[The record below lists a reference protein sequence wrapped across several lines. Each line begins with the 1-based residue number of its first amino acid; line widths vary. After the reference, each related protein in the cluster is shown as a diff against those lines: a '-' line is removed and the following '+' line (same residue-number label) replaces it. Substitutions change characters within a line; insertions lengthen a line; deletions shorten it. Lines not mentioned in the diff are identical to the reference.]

1 MTNSEHAPLIGITT
15 YGRNEEDEFTLPA
28 VYVEAVRRAG
38 AIPLLIPHGEQ
49 RLDELLSALDGLI
62 LSGGGDLD
70 PAHYGSPGHAT
81 VYMIDSERDATE
93 LELARR
99 VAQRDLPTLC
109 ICRGLQVLNVALGGT
124 LVEHLPDVVSG
135 EIAHRD
141 EPDKPTSH
149 TLTILPGSHLAGLVD
164 AGDIHGVSWHHQ
176 AIRTIAPSLT
186 VVARAEDGTI
196 EAVEAPAHPWLIA
209 VQWHPEMSA
218 ADDARQQRLFDAFV
232 ADVKHL
238 RDAKKR
244 VPV

>member
-1 MTNSEHAPLIGITT
+1 
-15 YGRNEEDEFTLPA
+15 
-28 VYVEAVRRAG
+28 
-38 AIPLLIPHGEQ
+38 
-49 RLDELLSALDGLI
+49 
-62 LSGGGDLD
+62 
-70 PAHYGSPGHAT
+70 
-81 VYMIDSERDATE
+81 
-93 LELARR
+93 
-99 VAQRDLPTLC
+99 
-109 ICRGLQVLNVALGGT
+109 LNVALGGT

-149 TLTILPGSHLAGLVD
+149 TLTILPGSQLAGLVD

-176 AIRTIAPSLT
+176 AIRTVAPSLT
-186 VVARAEDGTI
+186 IAARAEDGTI

-218 ADDARQQRLFDAFV
+218 ADDARPQRLFDAFV

>member
-1 MTNSEHAPLIGITT
+1 MTSTEHAPLIGITT

-38 AIPLLIPHGEQ
+38 GIPLLIPHGEQ
-49 RLDELLSALDGLI
+49 RLDELLSALDGVI

-70 PAHYGSPGHAT
+70 PAHYGSAGHDT
-81 VYMIDSERDATE
+81 IYMIDPERDATE

-99 VAQRDLPTLC
+99 VAKCGAPTLC

-149 TLTILPGSHLAGLVD
+149 VLTILPSSHLAELID
-164 AGDIHGVSWHHQ
+164 AGEMRGVSWHHQ
-176 AIRTIAPSLT
+176 AIRTVAPSLT
-186 VVARAEDGTI
+186 VTARAEDGTI

-218 ADDARQQRLFDAFV
+218 GDDARQQRLFDAFV
-232 ADVKHL
+232 ADVKRI

-244 VPV
+244 VSV